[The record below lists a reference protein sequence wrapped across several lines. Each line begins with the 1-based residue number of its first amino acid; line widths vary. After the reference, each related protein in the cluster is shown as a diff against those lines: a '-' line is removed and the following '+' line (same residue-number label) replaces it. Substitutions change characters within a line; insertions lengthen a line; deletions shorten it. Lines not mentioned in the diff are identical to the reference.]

1 MHDRPQAAK
10 AASESA
16 GRMTLDGDL
25 PDIIREENDMKKLIT
40 TGLALSAVLTA
51 SLGDVHAY
59 VNYPWCIIGD
69 SRGID
74 CVFSSRE
81 QCSVD
86 GRNRGFGGQ
95 CIQNPFY
102 NPALPSVVPG
112 PVKKTDQDRQ
122 KSQR

>member
-1 MHDRPQAAK
+1 MTKLMAA
-10 AASESA
+10 
-16 GRMTLDGDL
+16 
-25 PDIIREENDMKKLIT
+25 
-40 TGLALSAVLTA
+40 GLALSAAVA
-51 SLGDVHAY
+51 AAGKANAY

-69 SRGID
+69 TRGMD

-81 QCSVD
+81 QCSTD

-102 NPALPSVVPG
+102 NPALPSVVPSAG
-112 PVKKTDQDRQ
+112 PPKKPSPAVEGESPARRAGPGRR